1 MTMQEL
7 NMVILYHNGYSM
19 TISEPIG
26 EDKVVYFG
34 VININ
39 EKGRTVGAIDVWRSV
54 ITKELFCEEKRLGIL
69 EIADNI
75 GMPKID
81 DDKKWAFAINKKKT
95 GNYKWKLIKIIR
107 QGIFQ
112 FIDTDDESKVEVD
125 VEDYRIRDTVWWNF
139 LVEDN
144 INRSIE
150 ITVPENAN

>member
-1 MTMQEL
+1 MT
-7 NMVILYHNGYSM
+7 
-19 TISEPIG
+19 TSEPIG

-39 EKGRTVGAIDVWRSV
+39 EKGRTVGAIDIWRNV

-81 DDKKWAFAINKKKT
+81 KDKKWAVAINRKKA
-95 GNYKWKLIKIIR
+95 GNDRWKLIKIIR
-107 QGIFQ
+107 QGNFK
-112 FIDTDDESKVEVD
+112 FTATDDEETTVEVD
-125 VEDYRIRDTVWWNF
+125 VKDYRIMDPDWWDF

-150 ITVPENAN
+150 ITEQKNAK

>member
-1 MTMQEL
+1 MTA
-7 NMVILYHNGYSM
+7 
-19 TISEPIG
+19 SEPTS

-39 EKGRTVGAIDVWRSV
+39 EKGRTVGAIDIWRSV

-81 DDKKWAFAINKKKT
+81 KDKKWAVAINMKQIGKD
-95 GNYKWKLIKIIR
+95 KWKLIKIIR
-107 QGIFQ
+107 EGSFK
-112 FIDTDDESKVEVD
+112 FINVDDETRVEVD
-125 VEDYRIRDTVWWNF
+125 VKDYNIRDVEWWSF
-139 LVEDN
+139 LVENN

-150 ITVPENAN
+150 ISVQENVR

>member
-1 MTMQEL
+1 MT
-7 NMVILYHNGYSM
+7 
-19 TISEPIG
+19 TSEPIG

-39 EKGRTVGAIDVWRSV
+39 EKGRTVGAIDIWRNV

-81 DDKKWAFAINKKKT
+81 KDKKWAVVINRKRA
-95 GNYKWKLIKIIR
+95 GNDRWKLIKIIR
-107 QGIFQ
+107 QGNFK
-112 FIDTDDESKVEVD
+112 FTDTDDDETTVEVD
-125 VEDYRIRDTVWWNF
+125 VKDYRIMDPDWWDF

-150 ITVPENAN
+150 ITEQKNAK